1 MALSRLSGILAI
13 LMCVSMDILSAHAAE
28 IFFIDRG
35 KTGGKTDTSRLS
47 SSFEERSPAE
57 TESRT
62 TLPSADIGNGHSGF
76 VIPHL
81 SGSIVRELEETG
93 LAVIHLE
100 FALGEA
106 EILPEHL
113 PCIKE
118 VQEALQAHTDWKLVI
133 EGHTDK
139 SGRSGWNKKLSLLR
153 AEAVRDALVKR
164 GISSTRLSCVGWGAE
179 RPVDETDSMEAYARN
194 RRVELH
200 RK

>member
-1 MALSRLSGILAI
+1 MALSRLSGIVAI
-13 LMCVSMDILSAHAAE
+13 LLCASTDILPIHAAE
-28 IFFIDRG
+28 MFFIDRE
-35 KTGGKTDTSRLS
+35 KTGGKAETPSVS
-47 SSFEERSPAE
+47 SPLKERSPAG
-57 TESRT
+57 TVPQTVQS
-62 TLPSADIGNGHSGF
+62 SADTGNGHSGF
-76 VIPHL
+76 VIPPL
-81 SGSIVRELEETG
+81 SGSIVRKLEETG
-93 LAVIHLE
+93 LAVMHVE

-118 VQEALQAHTDWKLVI
+118 VQEALLTHPDWNLVI

-139 SGRSGWNKKLSLLR
+139 SGHSSWNKKLSLLR

-179 RPVDETDSMEAYARN
+179 RPVDETESMEAYARN